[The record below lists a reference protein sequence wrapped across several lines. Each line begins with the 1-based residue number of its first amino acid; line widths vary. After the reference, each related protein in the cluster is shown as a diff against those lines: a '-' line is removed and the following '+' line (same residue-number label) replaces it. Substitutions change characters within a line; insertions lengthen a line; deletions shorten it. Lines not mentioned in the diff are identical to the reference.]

1 MDMLAIIN
9 GIMALIRKLLDAFGD
24 DIMKELLG

>member
-9 GIMALIRKLLDAFGD
+9 GLMALIRKLLDYFGD